1 MFLKNK
7 KVVRT
12 VQIIFGLMLVLFGLN
27 MFFPF
32 MPGPQFNEAGT
43 AYLGALFNAGFIFPM
58 MGIVFIASG
67 IMYVIGK
74 FSALASVLLFP
85 FSLNIILFHI
95 ILDTTGIL
103 VGLSIFVLNVYFIVI
118 DFGKFEPLLSK

>member
-7 KVVRT
+7 KVVRII
-12 VQIIFGLMLVLFGLN
+12 QILFGLTLILFGLN

-43 AYLGALFNAGFIFPM
+43 AYLGALFNTGFIFPV
-58 MGIVFIASG
+58 MGIVFLASG

-74 FSALASVLLFP
+74 FSAFASVLLFP
-85 FSLNIILFHI
+85 FSFNIILFHI

-103 VGLSIFVLNVYFIVI
+103 LGLSIFVLNVYFIII
-118 DFGKFEPLLSK
+118 DLKKFKPLFS